1 MELLIMYKN
10 EKEKHS
16 IRKLSIGA
24 ASVIVGGL
32 MYGVLGNDEA
42 QANEDVTETTGRN
55 SVTTQASEQHLQM
68 EAVPQEGNNVNVSA
82 VKVPT
87 NTAKQ
92 AQEDVASVS
101 AVKVP
106 TNTAKQA
113 QEDVASVSDVKAHAD
128 DALQVQESSHTDG
141 VSSEFKQETAYANPQ
156 TAETV
161 KPNSEAAHQSEDEDK
176 QKTVSSSRK
185 EDETMLQQQQVEAK
199 NVVSAEGVS
208 KEENTQVMQSPQDV
222 EQHVGGKDISN
233 EVVVDRSD
241 IKGFNSET
249 TIRPHQGQGGRL
261 NYQLKFPS
269 NVKSGDQ
276 FTIKLSDNINTHGV
290 SVERTAPRIMA
301 KNTEGATDVIAEG
314 LVLEDGKTI
323 VYTFKDYVNGKQNLT
338 AELSV
343 SYFVSPEKVLTTGT
357 QTFTTMIGNHST
369 QSNIDVYYDNSH
381 YVDGRISQVNKK
393 EAKFQQIAYINPNG
407 YLNGR
412 GTIAVNGEVVSGTT
426 KDLMQPTVRVYQY
439 KGQGVPPE
447 SITIDPNMWEEISIN
462 DTMVRKYDGGYRLNL
477 DTSKNQK
484 YAIYY
489 EGAYDAQAETLLY
502 RTYIQ
507 SLNSY
512 YPFSYQKMNGVK
524 FYENSASGSGELK
537 PKPPEQPKPEP
548 EIQADVVDII
558 EDSHVI
564 DIGWNTA
571 VGEESGANQGAQE
584 EITENHDIEVIEEN
598 NLVEMTE
605 DTAVGE
611 ESGANQGAQEE
622 ITENHDIEVIEE
634 NNLVEMTEDTAVG
647 EESGANQGA
656 QEEITEN
663 HDIEVIE
670 ENNLVEMTEDTAV
683 GEESG
688 ANQGPQEEITENH
701 DIEVIEENNLVEM
714 TEDTAVGEESGANQG
729 AQEEITEN
737 HDIEVIEENN
747 LVEMTEDTAVGEE
760 SGANQGAQ
768 EEITENHDIEV
779 IEENSLVE
787 MTEDTALEEESG
799 ANQGAQEEITENHDI
814 EVIEENNLVEMTEDT
829 ALEEESGANQGPQE
843 GITENHDIE
852 VIEENNLVEMTE
864 DTALEE
870 ESGANQGPQE
880 EVTENQPQQEE
891 IMENQEVEKKGDSN
905 LVESTKTPK
914 GEESVSVQPTLEDK
928 NTKNHVNTV
937 VVNTKVSEVKEK
949 NPHHTK
955 ALPDTG
961 TTSRSHSMMI
971 PLLLVAGSVVL
982 LRRKKKHSKVN

>member
-1 MELLIMYKN
+1 MYKN

-55 SVTTQASEQHLQM
+55 SVTTQASEQHLQV

-87 NTAKQ
+87 NTA
-92 AQEDVASVS
+92 
-101 AVKVP
+101 
-106 TNTAKQA
+106 TQA

-161 KPNSEAAHQSEDEDK
+161 KPNSEAVHQSEDEDK
-176 QKTVSSSRK
+176 QKPVSSSRK

-199 NVVSAEGVS
+199 NVVSAEEVS
-208 KEENTQVMQSPQDV
+208 QEENTQVMQSPQDV

-369 QSNIDVYYDNSH
+369 QSNIYVYYDNSH

-447 SITIDPNMWEEISIN
+447 SITIDPNMWEEISI
-462 DTMVRKYDGGYRLNL
+462 TMVRKYDGGYSLNL

-605 DTAVGE
+605 DTALEE

-647 EESGANQGA
+647 EESGANQGP

-760 SGANQGAQ
+760 SGANQGPQ

-779 IEENSLVE
+779 IEENNLVE

-829 ALEEESGANQGPQE
+829 AVG
-843 GITENHDIE
+843 
-852 VIEENNLVEMTE
+852 
-864 DTALEE
+864 E

-914 GEESVSVQPTLEDK
+914 AEESVSVQPTLEDK

-949 NPHHTK
+949 DPHHTK

>member
-1 MELLIMYKN
+1 MYKN
-10 EKEKHS
+10 EEEKHS

-55 SVTTQASEQHLQM
+55 SVTTQASEQHLQV

-87 NTAKQ
+87 NTA
-92 AQEDVASVS
+92 
-101 AVKVP
+101 
-106 TNTAKQA
+106 TQA

-161 KPNSEAAHQSEDEDK
+161 KPNSEAVHQSEYEDK
-176 QKTVSSSRK
+176 QKPVSSSRK

-199 NVVSAEGVS
+199 NVVSAEEVS

-222 EQHVGGKDISN
+222 EQNVGGKDISN

-269 NVKSGDQ
+269 NVKPGDQ

-447 SITIDPNMWEEISIN
+447 SITIDPNMWEEISI
-462 DTMVRKYDGGYRLNL
+462 TMVRKYDGGYSLNL

-605 DTAVGE
+605 DTALEEESGANQGAQEEITENHDIEVIEENNLVEMTEDTAVGE
-611 ESGANQGAQEE
+611 ESGANQGPQEEITENHDIEVIEENNLVEMTEDTAVGEESGANQGPQEE

-729 AQEEITEN
+729 PQEEITEN

-747 LVEMTEDTAVGEE
+747 LVEMTEDTAVG
-760 SGANQGAQ
+760 
-768 EEITENHDIEV
+768 
-779 IEENSLVE
+779 
-787 MTEDTALEEESG
+787 
-799 ANQGAQEEITENHDI
+799 
-814 EVIEENNLVEMTEDT
+814 
-829 ALEEESGANQGPQE
+829 
-843 GITENHDIE
+843 
-852 VIEENNLVEMTE
+852 
-864 DTALEE
+864 E

-914 GEESVSVQPTLEDK
+914 AEESVSVQPTLEEK
-928 NTKNHVNTV
+928 ITKNHVNTV

>member
-1 MELLIMYKN
+1 MYKN
-10 EKEKHS
+10 EEEKHS

-55 SVTTQASEQHLQM
+55 SVTTQASEQHLQV

-87 NTAKQ
+87 NTATQ
-92 AQEDVASVS
+92 AQE
-101 AVKVP
+101 
-106 TNTAKQA
+106 
-113 QEDVASVSDVKAHAD
+113 EVASVSDVKAHAD
-128 DALQVQESSHTDG
+128 DALQVQESSHADG

-161 KPNSEAAHQSEDEDK
+161 KPNSEAVHQSEYEDK
-176 QKTVSSSRK
+176 QKPVSSSRK

-199 NVVSAEGVS
+199 NVVSAEEVS
-208 KEENTQVMQSPQDV
+208 QEENTQVMQSPQDV

-369 QSNIDVYYDNSH
+369 QSNIYVYYDNSH

-447 SITIDPNMWEEISIN
+447 SITIDPNMWEEISI
-462 DTMVRKYDGGYRLNL
+462 TMVRKYDGGYSLNL

-605 DTAVGE
+605 DTALEE
-611 ESGANQGAQEE
+611 ESG
-622 ITENHDIEVIEE
+622 T
-634 NNLVEMTEDTAVG
+634 
-647 EESGANQGA
+647 
-656 QEEITEN
+656 
-663 HDIEVIE
+663 
-670 ENNLVEMTEDTAV
+670 
-683 GEESG
+683 
-688 ANQGPQEEITENH
+688 NQGPQEEITENH

-714 TEDTAVGEESGANQG
+714 TEDTAVG
-729 AQEEITEN
+729 
-737 HDIEVIEENN
+737 
-747 LVEMTEDTAVGEE
+747 
-760 SGANQGAQ
+760 
-768 EEITENHDIEV
+768 
-779 IEENSLVE
+779 
-787 MTEDTALEEESG
+787 
-799 ANQGAQEEITENHDI
+799 
-814 EVIEENNLVEMTEDT
+814 
-829 ALEEESGANQGPQE
+829 
-843 GITENHDIE
+843 
-852 VIEENNLVEMTE
+852 
-864 DTALEE
+864 E

-914 GEESVSVQPTLEDK
+914 AEESVSVQPTLEDK

-949 NPHHTK
+949 DPHHTK

>member
-1 MELLIMYKN
+1 MYKN

-55 SVTTQASEQHLQM
+55 SVTTQASEQHLQV

-87 NTAKQ
+87 NTA
-92 AQEDVASVS
+92 
-101 AVKVP
+101 
-106 TNTAKQA
+106 TQA

-128 DALQVQESSHTDG
+128 DALQAQESSHTDG

-176 QKTVSSSRK
+176 QKPVSFSRK

-199 NVVSAEGVS
+199 NVVSAEEVS
-208 KEENTQVMQSPQDV
+208 QEENTQVMQSPQDV

-369 QSNIDVYYDNSH
+369 QSNIYVYYDNSH

-447 SITIDPNMWEEISIN
+447 SITIDPNMWEEISI
-462 DTMVRKYDGGYRLNL
+462 TMVRKYDGGYSLNL

-564 DIGWNTA
+564 DIGWNSA
-571 VGEESGANQGAQE
+571 VGEENGANQGPQEEITENHDIEVIEENNLVEMTEDTALEEESGANQGAQE

-634 NNLVEMTEDTAVG
+634 NNLVEMTEDTAL
-647 EESGANQGA
+647 E
-656 QEEITEN
+656 
-663 HDIEVIE
+663 
-670 ENNLVEMTEDTAV
+670 
-683 GEESG
+683 EESG

-768 EEITENHDIEV
+768 EE
-779 IEENSLVE
+779 
-787 MTEDTALEEESG
+787 
-799 ANQGAQEEITENHDI
+799 
-814 EVIEENNLVEMTEDT
+814 
-829 ALEEESGANQGPQE
+829 
-843 GITENHDIE
+843 
-852 VIEENNLVEMTE
+852 
-864 DTALEE
+864 
-870 ESGANQGPQE
+870 
-880 EVTENQPQQEE
+880 VTENQPQQEE

-937 VVNTKVSEVKEK
+937 IVNTKVSEVKEK
-949 NPHHTK
+949 DPHHTK

>member
-1 MELLIMYKN
+1 MYKN

-55 SVTTQASEQHLQM
+55 SVTTQASEQHLQV
-68 EAVPQEGNNVNVSA
+68 EAVPQEGNNVNVSS

-87 NTAKQ
+87 NTA
-92 AQEDVASVS
+92 
-101 AVKVP
+101 
-106 TNTAKQA
+106 TQA

-161 KPNSEAAHQSEDEDK
+161 KPNSEAVHQSEYEDK
-176 QKTVSSSRK
+176 QKPVSSSRK

-199 NVVSAEGVS
+199 NVVSAEEVS

-269 NVKSGDQ
+269 NVKPGDQ

-447 SITIDPNMWEEISIN
+447 SITIDPNMWEEISI
-462 DTMVRKYDGGYRLNL
+462 TMVRKYDGGYSLNL

-605 DTAVGE
+605 DTALEE

-647 EESGANQGA
+647 EESGANQGP

-747 LVEMTEDTAVGEE
+747 LVEMTEDTA
-760 SGANQGAQ
+760 
-768 EEITENHDIEV
+768 
-779 IEENSLVE
+779 
-787 MTEDTALEEESG
+787 LEEESG

-829 ALEEESGANQGPQE
+829 ALEEESGANQGAQE
-843 GITENHDIE
+843 EITENHDIE

-864 DTALEE
+864 DTAVGE
-870 ESGANQGPQE
+870 ESGANPGPQE

-914 GEESVSVQPTLEDK
+914 AEESVSVQPTLEDK

-949 NPHHTK
+949 DPHHTK

>member
-1 MELLIMYKN
+1 MYKN
-10 EKEKHS
+10 EEEKHS

-55 SVTTQASEQHLQM
+55 SVTTQASEQHLQV

-87 NTAKQ
+87 NTATQ
-92 AQEDVASVS
+92 AQE
-101 AVKVP
+101 
-106 TNTAKQA
+106 
-113 QEDVASVSDVKAHAD
+113 EVASVSDVKAHAD
-128 DALQVQESSHTDG
+128 DALQVQESSHADG

-161 KPNSEAAHQSEDEDK
+161 KPNSEAVHQSEYEDK
-176 QKTVSSSRK
+176 QKPVSSSRK

-199 NVVSAEGVS
+199 NVVSAEEVS
-208 KEENTQVMQSPQDV
+208 QEENTQVMQSPQDV

-369 QSNIDVYYDNSH
+369 QSNIYVYYDNSH

-447 SITIDPNMWEEISIN
+447 SITIDPNMWEEISI
-462 DTMVRKYDGGYRLNL
+462 TMVRKYDGGYSLNL

-605 DTAVGE
+605 DTALEEESGANQGAQEEITENHDIEVIEENNLVEMTEDTALEE

-634 NNLVEMTEDTAVG
+634 NNLVEMTEDTAVV
-647 EESGANQGA
+647 EESGANQGP

-729 AQEEITEN
+729 PQEEITEN

-760 SGANQGAQ
+760 SGANQGP
-768 EEITENHDIEV
+768 
-779 IEENSLVE
+779 
-787 MTEDTALEEESG
+787 
-799 ANQGAQEEITENHDI
+799 QEEITENHDI

-829 ALEEESGANQGPQE
+829 AVGEESGANP
-843 GITENHDIE
+843 
-852 VIEENNLVEMTE
+852 
-864 DTALEE
+864 
-870 ESGANQGPQE
+870 GPQE

-914 GEESVSVQPTLEDK
+914 AEESVSVQPTLEEK
-928 NTKNHVNTV
+928 ITKNHVNTV

-949 NPHHTK
+949 DPHHTK

>member
-1 MELLIMYKN
+1 MYKN

-55 SVTTQASEQHLQM
+55 SVTTQASEQHLQV

-87 NTAKQ
+87 NTA
-92 AQEDVASVS
+92 
-101 AVKVP
+101 
-106 TNTAKQA
+106 TQA

-176 QKTVSSSRK
+176 QKPVSFSRK

-199 NVVSAEGVS
+199 NVVSAEEVS

-301 KNTEGATDVIAEG
+301 KNTEGTTDVIAEG

-369 QSNIDVYYDNSH
+369 QSNIYVYYDNSH

-412 GTIAVNGEVVSGTT
+412 GTIAVNGEVVSGMT

-462 DTMVRKYDGGYRLNL
+462 DTMVRKYDGGYSLNL

-571 VGEESGANQGAQE
+571 VGEESGANQGPQE

-611 ESGANQGAQEE
+611 ESGAN
-622 ITENHDIEVIEE
+622 HFFF
-634 NNLVEMTEDTAVG
+634 
-647 EESGANQGA
+647 
-656 QEEITEN
+656 
-663 HDIEVIE
+663 IEVIE

-714 TEDTAVGEESGANQG
+714 TEDTAVGEESGANQDP
-729 AQEEITEN
+729 QEEITEN

-747 LVEMTEDTAVGEE
+747 LVEMTEDT
-760 SGANQGAQ
+760 S
-768 EEITENHDIEV
+768 
-779 IEENSLVE
+779 
-787 MTEDTALEEESG
+787 
-799 ANQGAQEEITENHDI
+799 
-814 EVIEENNLVEMTEDT
+814 
-829 ALEEESGANQGPQE
+829 
-843 GITENHDIE
+843 
-852 VIEENNLVEMTE
+852 
-864 DTALEE
+864 LEE

-914 GEESVSVQPTLEDK
+914 AEESVSVQPTLEDK

-949 NPHHTK
+949 DPHHTK

>member
-1 MELLIMYKN
+1 MYKN

-55 SVTTQASEQHLQM
+55 SVTTQASEQHLQV

-87 NTAKQ
+87 NTA
-92 AQEDVASVS
+92 
-101 AVKVP
+101 
-106 TNTAKQA
+106 TQA

-128 DALQVQESSHTDG
+128 DALQAQESSHTDG

-176 QKTVSSSRK
+176 QKPVSFSRK

-199 NVVSAEGVS
+199 NVVSAEEVS
-208 KEENTQVMQSPQDV
+208 QEENTQVMQSPQDV

-369 QSNIDVYYDNSH
+369 QSNIYVYYDNSH

-447 SITIDPNMWEEISIN
+447 SITIDPNMWEEISI
-462 DTMVRKYDGGYRLNL
+462 TMVRKYDGGYSLNL

-605 DTAVGE
+605 DTALE
-611 ESGANQGAQEE
+611 
-622 ITENHDIEVIEE
+622 
-634 NNLVEMTEDTAVG
+634 

-760 SGANQGAQ
+760 SGANQGP
-768 EEITENHDIEV
+768 
-779 IEENSLVE
+779 
-787 MTEDTALEEESG
+787 
-799 ANQGAQEEITENHDI
+799 QEEITENHDI

-829 ALEEESGANQGPQE
+829 AVGEESGANQGPQE
-843 GITENHDIE
+843 EITENHDIE

-864 DTALEE
+864 DTAVGE

-914 GEESVSVQPTLEDK
+914 AEESVSVQPTLEDK

-937 VVNTKVSEVKEK
+937 IVNTKVSEVKEK

-961 TTSRSHSMMI
+961 TTSRSLSMMI

>member
-1 MELLIMYKN
+1 MYKN

-55 SVTTQASEQHLQM
+55 SVTTQASEQHLQV

-87 NTAKQ
+87 NTA
-92 AQEDVASVS
+92 
-101 AVKVP
+101 
-106 TNTAKQA
+106 TQA

-128 DALQVQESSHTDG
+128 DALQAQESSHTDG

-176 QKTVSSSRK
+176 QKPVSFSRK

-199 NVVSAEGVS
+199 NVVSAEEVS
-208 KEENTQVMQSPQDV
+208 QEENTQVMQSPQDV

-369 QSNIDVYYDNSH
+369 QSNIYVYYDNSH

-447 SITIDPNMWEEISIN
+447 SITIDPNMWEEISI
-462 DTMVRKYDGGYRLNL
+462 TMVRKYDGGYSLNL

-605 DTAVGE
+605 DTALEE

-647 EESGANQGA
+647 EESGANQGP

-747 LVEMTEDTAVGEE
+747 LVEMTEDTA
-760 SGANQGAQ
+760 
-768 EEITENHDIEV
+768 
-779 IEENSLVE
+779 
-787 MTEDTALEEESG
+787 LEEESG

-829 ALEEESGANQGPQE
+829 ALEEESGTNQGPQE
-843 GITENHDIE
+843 EITENHDIE

-864 DTALEE
+864 DTAVGE

-937 VVNTKVSEVKEK
+937 IVNTKVSEVKEK
-949 NPHHTK
+949 DPHHTK

>member
-1 MELLIMYKN
+1 MYKN

-24 ASVIVGGL
+24 ASIIVGGL

-55 SVTTQASEQHLQM
+55 SVTTQASEQHLQV

-87 NTAKQ
+87 NTATQ
-92 AQEDVASVS
+92 AQEEVG
-101 AVKVP
+101 
-106 TNTAKQA
+106 
-113 QEDVASVSDVKAHAD
+113 SVSDVKAHAD
-128 DALQVQESSHTDG
+128 DALQAQESSHADG

-161 KPNSEAAHQSEDEDK
+161 KPNSEAVHQSEYEDK
-176 QKTVSSSRK
+176 QKPVSSSRK

-199 NVVSAEGVS
+199 NVVSAEEVS
-208 KEENTQVMQSPQDV
+208 QEENTQVMQSPQDV

-412 GTIAVNGEVVSGTT
+412 GTTAVNGEVVSGTT

-447 SITIDPNMWEEISIN
+447 SITIDPNMWEEISI
-462 DTMVRKYDGGYRLNL
+462 TMVRKYDGGYSLNL

-571 VGEESGANQGAQE
+571 VGEESGANQGPLE

-611 ESGANQGAQEE
+611 ESGANQGA
-622 ITENHDIEVIEE
+622 
-634 NNLVEMTEDTAVG
+634 
-647 EESGANQGA
+647 
-656 QEEITEN
+656 
-663 HDIEVIE
+663 
-670 ENNLVEMTEDTAV
+670 
-683 GEESG
+683 
-688 ANQGPQEEITENH
+688 
-701 DIEVIEENNLVEM
+701 
-714 TEDTAVGEESGANQG
+714 
-729 AQEEITEN
+729 
-737 HDIEVIEENN
+737 
-747 LVEMTEDTAVGEE
+747 
-760 SGANQGAQ
+760 
-768 EEITENHDIEV
+768 
-779 IEENSLVE
+779 
-787 MTEDTALEEESG
+787 
-799 ANQGAQEEITENHDI
+799 
-814 EVIEENNLVEMTEDT
+814 
-829 ALEEESGANQGPQE
+829 
-843 GITENHDIE
+843 
-852 VIEENNLVEMTE
+852 
-864 DTALEE
+864 
-870 ESGANQGPQE
+870 QE

>member
-1 MELLIMYKN
+1 MYKN

-55 SVTTQASEQHLQM
+55 SVTTQASEQHLQV

-87 NTAKQ
+87 NTATQ
-92 AQEDVASVS
+92 AQE
-101 AVKVP
+101 
-106 TNTAKQA
+106 
-113 QEDVASVSDVKAHAD
+113 EVASVSDVKAHAD
-128 DALQVQESSHTDG
+128 DALQVQESSHADG

-161 KPNSEAAHQSEDEDK
+161 KPNSEAVHQSEYEDK
-176 QKTVSSSRK
+176 QKPVSSSRK

-199 NVVSAEGVS
+199 NVVSAEEVS
-208 KEENTQVMQSPQDV
+208 QEENTQVMQSPQDV

-369 QSNIDVYYDNSH
+369 QSNIYVYYDNSH

-447 SITIDPNMWEEISIN
+447 SITIDPNMWEEISI
-462 DTMVRKYDGGYRLNL
+462 TMVRKYDGGYSLNL

-605 DTAVGE
+605 DTALEE

-647 EESGANQGA
+647 EESGANQGP

-747 LVEMTEDTAVGEE
+747 LVEMTEDTA
-760 SGANQGAQ
+760 
-768 EEITENHDIEV
+768 
-779 IEENSLVE
+779 
-787 MTEDTALEEESG
+787 LEEESG

-829 ALEEESGANQGPQE
+829 ALEEESGTNQGPQE
-843 GITENHDIE
+843 EITENHDIE

-864 DTALEE
+864 DTAVGE

-914 GEESVSVQPTLEDK
+914 AEESVSVQPTLEDK

-949 NPHHTK
+949 DPHHTK

>member
-1 MELLIMYKN
+1 MYKN
-10 EKEKHS
+10 EEEKHS

-55 SVTTQASEQHLQM
+55 SVTTQASEQHLQV

-87 NTAKQ
+87 NTA
-92 AQEDVASVS
+92 
-101 AVKVP
+101 
-106 TNTAKQA
+106 TQA

-128 DALQVQESSHTDG
+128 DALQVQESSHADG

-161 KPNSEAAHQSEDEDK
+161 KPNSEAVHQSEYEDK
-176 QKTVSSSRK
+176 QKPVSSSRK

-199 NVVSAEGVS
+199 NVVSAEEVS
-208 KEENTQVMQSPQDV
+208 QEENTQVMQSPQDV

-369 QSNIDVYYDNSH
+369 QSNIYVYYDNSH

-447 SITIDPNMWEEISIN
+447 SITIDPNMWEEISI
-462 DTMVRKYDGGYRLNL
+462 TMVRKYDGGYSLNL

-571 VGEESGANQGAQE
+571 VGEESGANQGPQEEITENHDIEVIEENNLVEMTEDTALEEESGANQGPQE

-605 DTAVGE
+605 DTAVVE

-634 NNLVEMTEDTAVG
+634 NNLVEMTEDTALE

-729 AQEEITEN
+729 PQEEITEN

-747 LVEMTEDTAVGEE
+747 LVEMTEDTAVG
-760 SGANQGAQ
+760 
-768 EEITENHDIEV
+768 
-779 IEENSLVE
+779 
-787 MTEDTALEEESG
+787 
-799 ANQGAQEEITENHDI
+799 
-814 EVIEENNLVEMTEDT
+814 
-829 ALEEESGANQGPQE
+829 
-843 GITENHDIE
+843 
-852 VIEENNLVEMTE
+852 
-864 DTALEE
+864 E

-914 GEESVSVQPTLEDK
+914 AEESVSVQPTLEEK
-928 NTKNHVNTV
+928 ITKNHVNTV

-949 NPHHTK
+949 DPHHTK

>member
-1 MELLIMYKN
+1 MYKN

-55 SVTTQASEQHLQM
+55 SVTTQASEQHLQV

-87 NTAKQ
+87 NTATQ
-92 AQEDVASVS
+92 AQEEVG
-101 AVKVP
+101 
-106 TNTAKQA
+106 
-113 QEDVASVSDVKAHAD
+113 SVSDVKAHAD
-128 DALQVQESSHTDG
+128 DALQAQESSHADG

-161 KPNSEAAHQSEDEDK
+161 KPNSEAVHQSEYEDK
-176 QKTVSSSRK
+176 QKPVSSSRK

-199 NVVSAEGVS
+199 NVVSAEEVS
-208 KEENTQVMQSPQDV
+208 QEENTQVMQSPQDV

-412 GTIAVNGEVVSGTT
+412 GTTAVNGEVVSGTT

-447 SITIDPNMWEEISIN
+447 SITIDPNMWEEISI
-462 DTMVRKYDGGYRLNL
+462 TMVRKYDGGYSLNL

-571 VGEESGANQGAQE
+571 VGEESGANQGPLE

-605 DTAVGE
+605 DTALEE

-634 NNLVEMTEDTAVG
+634 NNLVEMTEDTVVG
-647 EESGANQGA
+647 EESGANQGPLEEITENHDIEVIEENNLVEMTEDTALEEESGANQGAQEEITENHDIEVIEENNLVEMTEDTVVGEESGANQGPQEEITENHDIEVIEENNLVEMTEDTALEEESGANQGA

-688 ANQGPQEEITENH
+688 ANQGPQEE
-701 DIEVIEENNLVEM
+701 
-714 TEDTAVGEESGANQG
+714 
-729 AQEEITEN
+729 
-737 HDIEVIEENN
+737 
-747 LVEMTEDTAVGEE
+747 
-760 SGANQGAQ
+760 
-768 EEITENHDIEV
+768 
-779 IEENSLVE
+779 
-787 MTEDTALEEESG
+787 
-799 ANQGAQEEITENHDI
+799 
-814 EVIEENNLVEMTEDT
+814 
-829 ALEEESGANQGPQE
+829 
-843 GITENHDIE
+843 
-852 VIEENNLVEMTE
+852 
-864 DTALEE
+864 
-870 ESGANQGPQE
+870 
-880 EVTENQPQQEE
+880 VTENQPQQEE

-914 GEESVSVQPTLEDK
+914 AEESVSVQPTLEDK

-949 NPHHTK
+949 DPHHTK

>member
-1 MELLIMYKN
+1 MYKN

-55 SVTTQASEQHLQM
+55 SVTTQASEQHLQV

-87 NTAKQ
+87 NT
-92 AQEDVASVS
+92 
-101 AVKVP
+101 
-106 TNTAKQA
+106 TTQA

-128 DALQVQESSHTDG
+128 DALQAQESSHTDG
-141 VSSEFKQETAYANPQ
+141 VSSEFKQEKAYANPQ

-176 QKTVSSSRK
+176 QKPVSFSRK

-199 NVVSAEGVS
+199 NVVSAEEVS
-208 KEENTQVMQSPQDV
+208 QEENTQVMQSPQDV

-301 KNTEGATDVIAEG
+301 KNTEGATDIIAEG

-369 QSNIDVYYDNSH
+369 QSNIYVYYDNSH

-447 SITIDPNMWEEISIN
+447 SITIDPNMWEEISI
-462 DTMVRKYDGGYRLNL
+462 TMVRKYDGGYSLNL

-564 DIGWNTA
+564 DIGWNSA

-605 DTAVGE
+605 DTAVGEESGANQGPQEEITENHDIEVIEENNLVEMTEDTAVGEESGANQGPQEEITENHDIEVIEENNLVEMTEDTALEE

-729 AQEEITEN
+729 
-737 HDIEVIEENN
+737 
-747 LVEMTEDTAVGEE
+747 
-760 SGANQGAQ
+760 
-768 EEITENHDIEV
+768 
-779 IEENSLVE
+779 
-787 MTEDTALEEESG
+787 
-799 ANQGAQEEITENHDI
+799 
-814 EVIEENNLVEMTEDT
+814 
-829 ALEEESGANQGPQE
+829 
-843 GITENHDIE
+843 
-852 VIEENNLVEMTE
+852 
-864 DTALEE
+864 
-870 ESGANQGPQE
+870 PQE

-914 GEESVSVQPTLEDK
+914 AEESVSVQPTLEDK

-949 NPHHTK
+949 DPHHTK

>member
-1 MELLIMYKN
+1 MYKN

-55 SVTTQASEQHLQM
+55 SVTTQASEQHLQV

-87 NTAKQ
+87 NTA
-92 AQEDVASVS
+92 
-101 AVKVP
+101 
-106 TNTAKQA
+106 TQA

-128 DALQVQESSHTDG
+128 DALQAQESSHTDG

-176 QKTVSSSRK
+176 QKPVSFSRK

-199 NVVSAEGVS
+199 NVVSAEEVS
-208 KEENTQVMQSPQDV
+208 QEENTQVMQSPQDV

-369 QSNIDVYYDNSH
+369 QSNIYVYYDNSH

-447 SITIDPNMWEEISIN
+447 SITIDPNMWEEISI
-462 DTMVRKYDGGYRLNL
+462 TMVRKYDGGYSLNL

-564 DIGWNTA
+564 DIGWNSA
-571 VGEESGANQGAQE
+571 VGEENGANQGPQEEITENHDIEVIEENNLVEMTEDTALEEESGANQGAQE

-611 ESGANQGAQEE
+611 ESGANQGA
-622 ITENHDIEVIEE
+622 
-634 NNLVEMTEDTAVG
+634 
-647 EESGANQGA
+647 
-656 QEEITEN
+656 
-663 HDIEVIE
+663 
-670 ENNLVEMTEDTAV
+670 
-683 GEESG
+683 
-688 ANQGPQEEITENH
+688 
-701 DIEVIEENNLVEM
+701 
-714 TEDTAVGEESGANQG
+714 
-729 AQEEITEN
+729 
-737 HDIEVIEENN
+737 
-747 LVEMTEDTAVGEE
+747 
-760 SGANQGAQ
+760 
-768 EEITENHDIEV
+768 
-779 IEENSLVE
+779 
-787 MTEDTALEEESG
+787 
-799 ANQGAQEEITENHDI
+799 
-814 EVIEENNLVEMTEDT
+814 
-829 ALEEESGANQGPQE
+829 
-843 GITENHDIE
+843 
-852 VIEENNLVEMTE
+852 
-864 DTALEE
+864 
-870 ESGANQGPQE
+870 QE

-937 VVNTKVSEVKEK
+937 IVNTKVSEVKEK
-949 NPHHTK
+949 DPHHTK

>member
-1 MELLIMYKN
+1 MYKN

-55 SVTTQASEQHLQM
+55 SVTTQASEQHLQV

-87 NTAKQ
+87 NTA
-92 AQEDVASVS
+92 
-101 AVKVP
+101 
-106 TNTAKQA
+106 TQA

-161 KPNSEAAHQSEDEDK
+161 KPNSEAVHQSEYEDK
-176 QKTVSSSRK
+176 QKPVSSSRK

-199 NVVSAEGVS
+199 NVVSAEEVS
-208 KEENTQVMQSPQDV
+208 QEENTQVMQSPQDV

-369 QSNIDVYYDNSH
+369 QSNIYVYYDNSH

-462 DTMVRKYDGGYRLNL
+462 DTMVRKYDGGYSLNL

-537 PKPPEQPKPEP
+537 PKPPEQPKPE
-548 EIQADVVDII
+548 IQADVVDII

-571 VGEESGANQGAQE
+571 VGEESGANQGPQE

-605 DTAVGE
+605 DTALEE
-611 ESGANQGAQEE
+611 ESGANQGPQEE

-634 NNLVEMTEDTAVG
+634 NNLVEMTEDTALE

-714 TEDTAVGEESGANQG
+714 TEDTALEEESGANQG

-760 SGANQGAQ
+760 SGANQGP
-768 EEITENHDIEV
+768 
-779 IEENSLVE
+779 
-787 MTEDTALEEESG
+787 
-799 ANQGAQEEITENHDI
+799 QEEITENHDI

-843 GITENHDIE
+843 EITENHDIE

-864 DTALEE
+864 DTAVGE

-937 VVNTKVSEVKEK
+937 IVNTKVSEVKEK

>member
-1 MELLIMYKN
+1 MYKN
-10 EKEKHS
+10 EEEKHS

-55 SVTTQASEQHLQM
+55 SVTTQASEQHLQV

-87 NTAKQ
+87 NTATQ
-92 AQEDVASVS
+92 AQE
-101 AVKVP
+101 
-106 TNTAKQA
+106 
-113 QEDVASVSDVKAHAD
+113 EVASVSDVKAHAD
-128 DALQVQESSHTDG
+128 DALQVQESSHADG

-161 KPNSEAAHQSEDEDK
+161 KPNSEAVHQSEYEDK
-176 QKTVSSSRK
+176 QKPVSSSRK

-199 NVVSAEGVS
+199 NVVSAEEVS
-208 KEENTQVMQSPQDV
+208 QEENTQVMQSPQDV

-369 QSNIDVYYDNSH
+369 QSNIYVYYDNSH

-447 SITIDPNMWEEISIN
+447 SITIDPNMWEEISI
-462 DTMVRKYDGGYRLNL
+462 TMVRKYDGGYSLNL

-571 VGEESGANQGAQE
+571 VGEESGANQGP
-584 EITENHDIEVIEEN
+584 
-598 NLVEMTE
+598 
-605 DTAVGE
+605 
-611 ESGANQGAQEE
+611 QEE

-747 LVEMTEDTAVGEE
+747 LVEMTEDTA
-760 SGANQGAQ
+760 
-768 EEITENHDIEV
+768 
-779 IEENSLVE
+779 
-787 MTEDTALEEESG
+787 LEEESG

-829 ALEEESGANQGPQE
+829 AVG
-843 GITENHDIE
+843 
-852 VIEENNLVEMTE
+852 
-864 DTALEE
+864 E

-914 GEESVSVQPTLEDK
+914 AEESVSVQPTLEDK

-937 VVNTKVSEVKEK
+937 IVNTKVSEVKEK
-949 NPHHTK
+949 DPHHTK

>member
-1 MELLIMYKN
+1 MYKN

-55 SVTTQASEQHLQM
+55 SVTTQASEQHLQV

-87 NTAKQ
+87 NTA
-92 AQEDVASVS
+92 
-101 AVKVP
+101 
-106 TNTAKQA
+106 TQA

-128 DALQVQESSHTDG
+128 DALQAQESSHTDG

-176 QKTVSSSRK
+176 QKPVSFSRK

-199 NVVSAEGVS
+199 NVVSAEEVS
-208 KEENTQVMQSPQDV
+208 QEENTQVMQSPQDV

-369 QSNIDVYYDNSH
+369 QSNIYVYYDNSH

-447 SITIDPNMWEEISIN
+447 SITIDPNMWEEISI
-462 DTMVRKYDGGYRLNL
+462 TMVRKYDGGYSLNL

-605 DTAVGE
+605 DTALEE

-647 EESGANQGA
+647 EESGANQGP

-747 LVEMTEDTAVGEE
+747 LVEMTEDTA
-760 SGANQGAQ
+760 
-768 EEITENHDIEV
+768 
-779 IEENSLVE
+779 
-787 MTEDTALEEESG
+787 LEEESG

-829 ALEEESGANQGPQE
+829 AVGEESGANP
-843 GITENHDIE
+843 
-852 VIEENNLVEMTE
+852 
-864 DTALEE
+864 
-870 ESGANQGPQE
+870 GPQE

-914 GEESVSVQPTLEDK
+914 AEESVSVQPTLEDK

-949 NPHHTK
+949 DPHHTK

>member
-1 MELLIMYKN
+1 MYKN

-55 SVTTQASEQHLQM
+55 SVTTQASEQHLQV

-87 NTAKQ
+87 NTA
-92 AQEDVASVS
+92 
-101 AVKVP
+101 
-106 TNTAKQA
+106 TQA

-128 DALQVQESSHTDG
+128 DALQAQESSHTDG

-176 QKTVSSSRK
+176 QKPVSFSRK

-199 NVVSAEGVS
+199 NVVSAEEVS
-208 KEENTQVMQSPQDV
+208 QEENTQVMQSPQDV

-369 QSNIDVYYDNSH
+369 QSNIYVYYDNSH

-447 SITIDPNMWEEISIN
+447 SITIDPNMWEEISI
-462 DTMVRKYDGGYRLNL
+462 TMVRKYDGGYSLNL

-571 VGEESGANQGAQE
+571 VGEESGANQGPQE

-611 ESGANQGAQEE
+611 ESGANP
-622 ITENHDIEVIEE
+622 
-634 NNLVEMTEDTAVG
+634 
-647 EESGANQGA
+647 
-656 QEEITEN
+656 
-663 HDIEVIE
+663 
-670 ENNLVEMTEDTAV
+670 
-683 GEESG
+683 
-688 ANQGPQEEITENH
+688 GPQEEITENH

-714 TEDTAVGEESGANQG
+714 TEDTAVGEESGANPGPQEEITENHDIEVIEENNLVEMTEDTVVGEEGGANQG
-729 AQEEITEN
+729 PQEEITEN

-747 LVEMTEDTAVGEE
+747 LVEMTEDTAVG
-760 SGANQGAQ
+760 
-768 EEITENHDIEV
+768 
-779 IEENSLVE
+779 
-787 MTEDTALEEESG
+787 
-799 ANQGAQEEITENHDI
+799 
-814 EVIEENNLVEMTEDT
+814 
-829 ALEEESGANQGPQE
+829 
-843 GITENHDIE
+843 
-852 VIEENNLVEMTE
+852 
-864 DTALEE
+864 E

-949 NPHHTK
+949 NLHHTK

>member
-1 MELLIMYKN
+1 MYKN
-10 EKEKHS
+10 EEEKHS

-55 SVTTQASEQHLQM
+55 SVTTQASEQHLQV

-87 NTAKQ
+87 NTATQ
-92 AQEDVASVS
+92 AQE
-101 AVKVP
+101 
-106 TNTAKQA
+106 
-113 QEDVASVSDVKAHAD
+113 EVASVSDVKAHAD
-128 DALQVQESSHTDG
+128 DALQAQESSHTDG

-161 KPNSEAAHQSEDEDK
+161 KPNSEAVHQSEYEDK
-176 QKTVSSSRK
+176 QKPVSSSRK
-185 EDETMLQQQQVEAK
+185 EDETMLQQQQVEVK
-199 NVVSAEGVS
+199 NVVSAEEVS
-208 KEENTQVMQSPQDV
+208 QEENTQVMQSPQDV

-369 QSNIDVYYDNSH
+369 QSNIYVYYDNSH

-447 SITIDPNMWEEISIN
+447 SITIDPNMWEEISI
-462 DTMVRKYDGGYRLNL
+462 TMVRKYDGGYSLNL

-605 DTAVGE
+605 DTALEE

-647 EESGANQGA
+647 EESGANQGP

-747 LVEMTEDTAVGEE
+747 LVEMTEDTA
-760 SGANQGAQ
+760 
-768 EEITENHDIEV
+768 
-779 IEENSLVE
+779 
-787 MTEDTALEEESG
+787 LEEESG

-829 ALEEESGANQGPQE
+829 ALEEESGTNQGPQE
-843 GITENHDIE
+843 EITENHDIE

-864 DTALEE
+864 DTAVGE

-937 VVNTKVSEVKEK
+937 IVNTKVSEVKEK
-949 NPHHTK
+949 DPHHTK

>member
-1 MELLIMYKN
+1 MYKN

-55 SVTTQASEQHLQM
+55 SVTTQASEQHLQV

-87 NTAKQ
+87 NTA
-92 AQEDVASVS
+92 
-101 AVKVP
+101 
-106 TNTAKQA
+106 TQA

-128 DALQVQESSHTDG
+128 DALQAQESSHTDG

-176 QKTVSSSRK
+176 QKPVSFSRK

-199 NVVSAEGVS
+199 NVVSAEEVS
-208 KEENTQVMQSPQDV
+208 QEENTQVMQSPQDV

-369 QSNIDVYYDNSH
+369 QSNIYVYYDNSH

-447 SITIDPNMWEEISIN
+447 SITIDPNMWEEISI
-462 DTMVRKYDGGYRLNL
+462 TMVRKYDGGYSLNL

-564 DIGWNTA
+564 DIGWNSA
-571 VGEESGANQGAQE
+571 VGEEN
-584 EITENHDIEVIEEN
+584 
-598 NLVEMTE
+598 
-605 DTAVGE
+605 
-611 ESGANQGAQEE
+611 
-622 ITENHDIEVIEE
+622 
-634 NNLVEMTEDTAVG
+634 
-647 EESGANQGA
+647 
-656 QEEITEN
+656 
-663 HDIEVIE
+663 
-670 ENNLVEMTEDTAV
+670 
-683 GEESG
+683 G

-714 TEDTAVGEESGANQG
+714 TEDTAVG
-729 AQEEITEN
+729 
-737 HDIEVIEENN
+737 
-747 LVEMTEDTAVGEE
+747 
-760 SGANQGAQ
+760 
-768 EEITENHDIEV
+768 
-779 IEENSLVE
+779 
-787 MTEDTALEEESG
+787 
-799 ANQGAQEEITENHDI
+799 
-814 EVIEENNLVEMTEDT
+814 
-829 ALEEESGANQGPQE
+829 
-843 GITENHDIE
+843 
-852 VIEENNLVEMTE
+852 
-864 DTALEE
+864 E

-937 VVNTKVSEVKEK
+937 IVNTKVSEVKEK
-949 NPHHTK
+949 DPHHTK

>member
-1 MELLIMYKN
+1 MYKN

-55 SVTTQASEQHLQM
+55 SVTTQASEQHLQV
-68 EAVPQEGNNVNVSA
+68 EAVPQEGNNVNVS
-82 VKVPT
+82 V
-87 NTAKQ
+87 
-92 AQEDVASVS
+92 
-101 AVKVP
+101 VKVP

-176 QKTVSSSRK
+176 QKPVSFSRK

-199 NVVSAEGVS
+199 NVVSAEEVS
-208 KEENTQVMQSPQDV
+208 KEENTQVIQSPQDV

-369 QSNIDVYYDNSH
+369 QSNIYVYYDNSH

-447 SITIDPNMWEEISIN
+447 SITIDPNMWEEISI
-462 DTMVRKYDGGYRLNL
+462 TMVRKYDGGYSLNL

-571 VGEESGANQGAQE
+571 VGEESGANQG
-584 EITENHDIEVIEEN
+584 
-598 NLVEMTE
+598 
-605 DTAVGE
+605 
-611 ESGANQGAQEE
+611 
-622 ITENHDIEVIEE
+622 
-634 NNLVEMTEDTAVG
+634 
-647 EESGANQGA
+647 
-656 QEEITEN
+656 
-663 HDIEVIE
+663 
-670 ENNLVEMTEDTAV
+670 
-683 GEESG
+683 
-688 ANQGPQEEITENH
+688 PQEEITENH
-701 DIEVIEENNLVEM
+701 DIEVIEENN
-714 TEDTAVGEESGANQG
+714 
-729 AQEEITEN
+729 
-737 HDIEVIEENN
+737 
-747 LVEMTEDTAVGEE
+747 
-760 SGANQGAQ
+760 
-768 EEITENHDIEV
+768 
-779 IEENSLVE
+779 LVE

-843 GITENHDIE
+843 EITENHDIE

-864 DTALEE
+864 DTAVGE

-914 GEESVSVQPTLEDK
+914 AEESVSVQPTLEDK

-949 NPHHTK
+949 DPHHTK

>member
-1 MELLIMYKN
+1 MYKN
-10 EKEKHS
+10 EEEKHS

-55 SVTTQASEQHLQM
+55 SVTTQASEQHLQV

-87 NTAKQ
+87 NTATQ
-92 AQEDVASVS
+92 AQE
-101 AVKVP
+101 
-106 TNTAKQA
+106 
-113 QEDVASVSDVKAHAD
+113 EVASVSDVKAHAD
-128 DALQVQESSHTDG
+128 DALQVQESSHADG

-161 KPNSEAAHQSEDEDK
+161 KPNSEAVHQSEYEDK
-176 QKTVSSSRK
+176 QKPVSSSRK

-199 NVVSAEGVS
+199 NVVSAEEVS
-208 KEENTQVMQSPQDV
+208 QEENTQVMQSPQDV

-369 QSNIDVYYDNSH
+369 QSNIYVYYDNSH

-447 SITIDPNMWEEISIN
+447 SITIDPNMWEEISI
-462 DTMVRKYDGGYRLNL
+462 TMVRKYDGGYSLNL

-571 VGEESGANQGAQE
+571 VGEESGANQGP
-584 EITENHDIEVIEEN
+584 
-598 NLVEMTE
+598 
-605 DTAVGE
+605 
-611 ESGANQGAQEE
+611 QEE

-747 LVEMTEDTAVGEE
+747 LVEMTEDTA
-760 SGANQGAQ
+760 
-768 EEITENHDIEV
+768 
-779 IEENSLVE
+779 
-787 MTEDTALEEESG
+787 LEEESG
-799 ANQGAQEEITENHDI
+799 ANQGPQEEITENHDI

-829 ALEEESGANQGPQE
+829 AVG
-843 GITENHDIE
+843 
-852 VIEENNLVEMTE
+852 
-864 DTALEE
+864 E

-914 GEESVSVQPTLEDK
+914 AEESVSVQPTLEDK

-937 VVNTKVSEVKEK
+937 IVNTKVSEVKEK
-949 NPHHTK
+949 DPHHTK

>member
-1 MELLIMYKN
+1 MYKN
-10 EKEKHS
+10 EEEKHS

-55 SVTTQASEQHLQM
+55 SVTTQASEQHLQV

-87 NTAKQ
+87 NTATQ
-92 AQEDVASVS
+92 AQEEVASVS
-101 AVKVP
+101 A
-106 TNTAKQA
+106 
-113 QEDVASVSDVKAHAD
+113 VKAHAD
-128 DALQVQESSHTDG
+128 DALQVQESSHADG

-161 KPNSEAAHQSEDEDK
+161 KPNSEAVHQSEYEDK
-176 QKTVSSSRK
+176 QKPVSSSRK

-199 NVVSAEGVS
+199 NVVSAEEVS
-208 KEENTQVMQSPQDV
+208 QEENTQVMQSPQDV

-369 QSNIDVYYDNSH
+369 QSNIYVYYDNSH

-447 SITIDPNMWEEISIN
+447 SITIDPNMWEEISI
-462 DTMVRKYDGGYRLNL
+462 TMVRKYDGGYSLNL

-605 DTAVGE
+605 DTALE
-611 ESGANQGAQEE
+611 
-622 ITENHDIEVIEE
+622 
-634 NNLVEMTEDTAVG
+634 

-779 IEENSLVE
+779 IEENNLVE
-787 MTEDTALEEESG
+787 MTEDTALEEESGANQGPQEEITENHDIEVIEENNLVEMTEDTAVGEESG

-829 ALEEESGANQGPQE
+829 AVG
-843 GITENHDIE
+843 
-852 VIEENNLVEMTE
+852 
-864 DTALEE
+864 E

-937 VVNTKVSEVKEK
+937 IVNTKVSEVKEK
-949 NPHHTK
+949 DPHHTK

>member
-1 MELLIMYKN
+1 MYKN
-10 EKEKHS
+10 EEEKHS

-55 SVTTQASEQHLQM
+55 SVTTQASEQHLQV

-87 NTAKQ
+87 NTA
-92 AQEDVASVS
+92 
-101 AVKVP
+101 
-106 TNTAKQA
+106 TQA

-161 KPNSEAAHQSEDEDK
+161 KPNSEAVHQSEYEDK
-176 QKTVSSSRK
+176 QKPVSSSRK

-199 NVVSAEGVS
+199 NVVSAEEVS
-208 KEENTQVMQSPQDV
+208 QEENTQVMQSPQDV

-233 EVVVDRSD
+233 EVVVYRSD

-369 QSNIDVYYDNSH
+369 QSNIYVYYDNSH

-447 SITIDPNMWEEISIN
+447 SITIDPNMWEEISI
-462 DTMVRKYDGGYRLNL
+462 TMVRKYDGGYSLNL

-605 DTAVGE
+605 DTA
-611 ESGANQGAQEE
+611 
-622 ITENHDIEVIEE
+622 
-634 NNLVEMTEDTAVG
+634 
-647 EESGANQGA
+647 
-656 QEEITEN
+656 
-663 HDIEVIE
+663 
-670 ENNLVEMTEDTAV
+670 
-683 GEESG
+683 
-688 ANQGPQEEITENH
+688 
-701 DIEVIEENNLVEM
+701 
-714 TEDTAVGEESGANQG
+714 
-729 AQEEITEN
+729 
-737 HDIEVIEENN
+737 
-747 LVEMTEDTAVGEE
+747 
-760 SGANQGAQ
+760 
-768 EEITENHDIEV
+768 
-779 IEENSLVE
+779 
-787 MTEDTALEEESG
+787 LEEESG

-829 ALEEESGANQGPQE
+829 ALEEESGANQGAQEEITENHDIEVIEENNLVEMTEDTVVGEESGANQGPQE
-843 GITENHDIE
+843 EITENHDIEVIEENNLVEMTEDTVVGEESGANQGPQEEITENHDIE

-864 DTALEE
+864 DTAVGE

-937 VVNTKVSEVKEK
+937 IVNTKVSEVKEK

>member
-1 MELLIMYKN
+1 MYKN

-55 SVTTQASEQHLQM
+55 SVTTQASEQHLQV

-87 NTAKQ
+87 NTA
-92 AQEDVASVS
+92 
-101 AVKVP
+101 
-106 TNTAKQA
+106 TQA

-128 DALQVQESSHTDG
+128 DALQAQESSHTDG

-176 QKTVSSSRK
+176 QKPVSFSRK

-199 NVVSAEGVS
+199 NVVSAEEVS
-208 KEENTQVMQSPQDV
+208 QEENTQVMQSPQDV

-301 KNTEGATDVIAEG
+301 KNTESATDVIAEG

-369 QSNIDVYYDNSH
+369 QSNIYVYYDNSH

-447 SITIDPNMWEEISIN
+447 SITIDPNMWEEISI
-462 DTMVRKYDGGYRLNL
+462 TMVRKYDGGYSLNL

-605 DTAVGE
+605 DTALEE
-611 ESGANQGAQEE
+611 ESGANQGPQEE

-647 EESGANQGA
+647 EESGANQGP

-670 ENNLVEMTEDTAV
+670 ENNLVEMTEDTAL

-747 LVEMTEDTAVGEE
+747 LVEMTEDTA
-760 SGANQGAQ
+760 
-768 EEITENHDIEV
+768 
-779 IEENSLVE
+779 
-787 MTEDTALEEESG
+787 LEEESG
-799 ANQGAQEEITENHDI
+799 ANQGA
-814 EVIEENNLVEMTEDT
+814 
-829 ALEEESGANQGPQE
+829 
-843 GITENHDIE
+843 
-852 VIEENNLVEMTE
+852 
-864 DTALEE
+864 
-870 ESGANQGPQE
+870 QE

-949 NPHHTK
+949 DPHHTK

>member
-1 MELLIMYKN
+1 MYKN

-24 ASVIVGGL
+24 ASIIVGGL

-55 SVTTQASEQHLQM
+55 SVTTQASEQHLQV

-87 NTAKQ
+87 NTATQ
-92 AQEDVASVS
+92 AQEEVG
-101 AVKVP
+101 
-106 TNTAKQA
+106 
-113 QEDVASVSDVKAHAD
+113 SVSDVKAHAD
-128 DALQVQESSHTDG
+128 DALQAQESSHADG

-161 KPNSEAAHQSEDEDK
+161 KPNSEAVHQSEYEDK
-176 QKTVSSSRK
+176 QKPVSSSRK

-199 NVVSAEGVS
+199 NVVSAEEVS
-208 KEENTQVMQSPQDV
+208 QEENTQVMQSPQDV

-412 GTIAVNGEVVSGTT
+412 GTTAVNGEVVSGTT

-447 SITIDPNMWEEISIN
+447 SITIDPNMWEEISI
-462 DTMVRKYDGGYRLNL
+462 TMVRKYDGGYSLNL

-571 VGEESGANQGAQE
+571 VGEESGANQGPQE

-605 DTAVGE
+605 DTALE
-611 ESGANQGAQEE
+611 
-622 ITENHDIEVIEE
+622 
-634 NNLVEMTEDTAVG
+634 

-714 TEDTAVGEESGANQG
+714 TEDTALEEESGANQG
-729 AQEEITEN
+729 PQEEITEN

-760 SGANQGAQ
+760 SGANQGA
-768 EEITENHDIEV
+768 
-779 IEENSLVE
+779 
-787 MTEDTALEEESG
+787 
-799 ANQGAQEEITENHDI
+799 
-814 EVIEENNLVEMTEDT
+814 
-829 ALEEESGANQGPQE
+829 
-843 GITENHDIE
+843 
-852 VIEENNLVEMTE
+852 
-864 DTALEE
+864 
-870 ESGANQGPQE
+870 QE

>member
-1 MELLIMYKN
+1 MYKN

-55 SVTTQASEQHLQM
+55 SVTTQASEQHLQV

-87 NTAKQ
+87 NT
-92 AQEDVASVS
+92 
-101 AVKVP
+101 
-106 TNTAKQA
+106 TTQA

-128 DALQVQESSHTDG
+128 DALQAQESSHTDG
-141 VSSEFKQETAYANPQ
+141 VSSEFKQEKAYANPQ

-176 QKTVSSSRK
+176 QKPVSFSRK

-199 NVVSAEGVS
+199 NVVSAEEVS
-208 KEENTQVMQSPQDV
+208 QEENTQVMQSPQDV

-301 KNTEGATDVIAEG
+301 KNTEGATDIIAEG

-369 QSNIDVYYDNSH
+369 QSNIYVYYDNSH

-447 SITIDPNMWEEISIN
+447 SITIDPNMWEEISI
-462 DTMVRKYDGGYRLNL
+462 TMVRKYDGGYSLNL

-564 DIGWNTA
+564 DIGWNSA
-571 VGEESGANQGAQE
+571 VGEENGANQGPQEEITENHDIEVIEENNLVEMTEDTALEEESGANQGAQE

-634 NNLVEMTEDTAVG
+634 NNLVEMTEDTAL
-647 EESGANQGA
+647 E
-656 QEEITEN
+656 
-663 HDIEVIE
+663 
-670 ENNLVEMTEDTAV
+670 
-683 GEESG
+683 EESG

-760 SGANQGAQ
+760 SGANQG
-768 EEITENHDIEV
+768 
-779 IEENSLVE
+779 
-787 MTEDTALEEESG
+787 
-799 ANQGAQEEITENHDI
+799 
-814 EVIEENNLVEMTEDT
+814 
-829 ALEEESGANQGPQE
+829 
-843 GITENHDIE
+843 
-852 VIEENNLVEMTE
+852 
-864 DTALEE
+864 
-870 ESGANQGPQE
+870 PQE

-937 VVNTKVSEVKEK
+937 IVNTKVSEVKEK
-949 NPHHTK
+949 DPHHTK

>member
-1 MELLIMYKN
+1 MYKN
-10 EKEKHS
+10 EEEKHS

-55 SVTTQASEQHLQM
+55 SVTTQASEQHLQV

-87 NTAKQ
+87 NTA
-92 AQEDVASVS
+92 
-101 AVKVP
+101 
-106 TNTAKQA
+106 TQA

-128 DALQVQESSHTDG
+128 DALQVQESSHADG

-161 KPNSEAAHQSEDEDK
+161 KPNSEAVHQSEYEDK
-176 QKTVSSSRK
+176 QKPVSSSRK

-199 NVVSAEGVS
+199 NVVSAEEVS
-208 KEENTQVMQSPQDV
+208 QEENTQVMQSPQDV

-369 QSNIDVYYDNSH
+369 QSNIYVYYDNSH

-447 SITIDPNMWEEISIN
+447 SITIDPNMWEEISI
-462 DTMVRKYDGGYRLNL
+462 TMVRKYDGGYSLNL

-605 DTAVGE
+605 DTALEEESGANQGAQEEITENHDIEVIEENNLVEMTEDTAVGE
-611 ESGANQGAQEE
+611 ESGANQGPQEEITENHDIEVIEENNLVEMTEDTAVGEESGANQGPQEE

-729 AQEEITEN
+729 
-737 HDIEVIEENN
+737 
-747 LVEMTEDTAVGEE
+747 
-760 SGANQGAQ
+760 
-768 EEITENHDIEV
+768 
-779 IEENSLVE
+779 
-787 MTEDTALEEESG
+787 
-799 ANQGAQEEITENHDI
+799 
-814 EVIEENNLVEMTEDT
+814 
-829 ALEEESGANQGPQE
+829 
-843 GITENHDIE
+843 
-852 VIEENNLVEMTE
+852 
-864 DTALEE
+864 
-870 ESGANQGPQE
+870 PQE

-914 GEESVSVQPTLEDK
+914 AEESVSVQPTLEEK
-928 NTKNHVNTV
+928 ITKNHVNTV

>member
-1 MELLIMYKN
+1 MYKN
-10 EKEKHS
+10 EEEKHS

-55 SVTTQASEQHLQM
+55 SVTTQASEQHLQV

-87 NTAKQ
+87 NTA
-92 AQEDVASVS
+92 
-101 AVKVP
+101 
-106 TNTAKQA
+106 TQA

-141 VSSEFKQETAYANPQ
+141 VSSEFKQEAAYANPQ

-161 KPNSEAAHQSEDEDK
+161 KPNSEAVHQSEYEDK
-176 QKTVSSSRK
+176 QKPVSSSRK

-199 NVVSAEGVS
+199 NVVSAEEVS
-208 KEENTQVMQSPQDV
+208 QEENTQVMQSPQDV

-301 KNTEGATDVIAEG
+301 KNTEGTTDVIAEG

-369 QSNIDVYYDNSH
+369 QSNIYVYYDNSH

-447 SITIDPNMWEEISIN
+447 SITIDPNMWEEISI
-462 DTMVRKYDGGYRLNL
+462 TMVRKYDGGYSLNL

-571 VGEESGANQGAQE
+571 VGEESGANQGPQE

-634 NNLVEMTEDTAVG
+634 NNLVEMTEDTAL
-647 EESGANQGA
+647 E
-656 QEEITEN
+656 
-663 HDIEVIE
+663 
-670 ENNLVEMTEDTAV
+670 
-683 GEESG
+683 
-688 ANQGPQEEITENH
+688 
-701 DIEVIEENNLVEM
+701 
-714 TEDTAVGEESGANQG
+714 EESGANQG

-799 ANQGAQEEITENHDI
+799 ANQGPQEEITENHDI

-829 ALEEESGANQGPQE
+829 AVGEESGANQGPQE
-843 GITENHDIE
+843 EITENHDIE

-864 DTALEE
+864 DTAVGEESGANQDPQEEITENHDIEVIEENNLVEMTEDTSLEE

-914 GEESVSVQPTLEDK
+914 AEESVSVQPTLEDK

-949 NPHHTK
+949 DPHHTK

>member
-1 MELLIMYKN
+1 MYKN
-10 EKEKHS
+10 EEEKHS

-55 SVTTQASEQHLQM
+55 SVTTQASEQHLQV

-87 NTAKQ
+87 NTA
-92 AQEDVASVS
+92 
-101 AVKVP
+101 
-106 TNTAKQA
+106 TQA

-128 DALQVQESSHTDG
+128 DALQVQESSHADG

-161 KPNSEAAHQSEDEDK
+161 KPNSEAVHQSEYEDK
-176 QKTVSSSRK
+176 QKPVSSSRK

-199 NVVSAEGVS
+199 NVVSAEEVS
-208 KEENTQVMQSPQDV
+208 QEENTQVMQSPQDV

-369 QSNIDVYYDNSH
+369 QSNIYVYYDNSH

-447 SITIDPNMWEEISIN
+447 SITIDPNMWEEISI
-462 DTMVRKYDGGYRLNL
+462 TMVRKYDGGYSLNL

-605 DTAVGE
+605 DTALE
-611 ESGANQGAQEE
+611 
-622 ITENHDIEVIEE
+622 
-634 NNLVEMTEDTAVG
+634 

-729 AQEEITEN
+729 PQEEITEN

-747 LVEMTEDTAVGEE
+747 LVEMTEDTAVG
-760 SGANQGAQ
+760 
-768 EEITENHDIEV
+768 
-779 IEENSLVE
+779 
-787 MTEDTALEEESG
+787 
-799 ANQGAQEEITENHDI
+799 
-814 EVIEENNLVEMTEDT
+814 
-829 ALEEESGANQGPQE
+829 
-843 GITENHDIE
+843 
-852 VIEENNLVEMTE
+852 
-864 DTALEE
+864 E

-914 GEESVSVQPTLEDK
+914 AEESVSVQPTLEEK
-928 NTKNHVNTV
+928 ITKNHVNTV

>member
-1 MELLIMYKN
+1 MYKN

-16 IRKLSIGA
+16 IIKLSIGA

-55 SVTTQASEQHLQM
+55 SVTTQASEQHLQV
-68 EAVPQEGNNVNVSA
+68 EAVPQEGNNVNVS
-82 VKVPT
+82 V
-87 NTAKQ
+87 
-92 AQEDVASVS
+92 
-101 AVKVP
+101 VKVP

-176 QKTVSSSRK
+176 QKPVSFSRK

-199 NVVSAEGVS
+199 NVVSAEEVS

-301 KNTEGATDVIAEG
+301 KNTEGTTDVIAEG

-357 QTFTTMIGNHST
+357 QTFTTMVGNHST

-447 SITIDPNMWEEISIN
+447 SITIDPNMWEEISI
-462 DTMVRKYDGGYRLNL
+462 TMVRKYDGGYSLNL

-564 DIGWNTA
+564 DIGWNSA
-571 VGEESGANQGAQE
+571 VGEEN
-584 EITENHDIEVIEEN
+584 
-598 NLVEMTE
+598 
-605 DTAVGE
+605 
-611 ESGANQGAQEE
+611 
-622 ITENHDIEVIEE
+622 
-634 NNLVEMTEDTAVG
+634 
-647 EESGANQGA
+647 
-656 QEEITEN
+656 
-663 HDIEVIE
+663 
-670 ENNLVEMTEDTAV
+670 
-683 GEESG
+683 G
-688 ANQGPQEEITENH
+688 ANQGP
-701 DIEVIEENNLVEM
+701 
-714 TEDTAVGEESGANQG
+714 
-729 AQEEITEN
+729 
-737 HDIEVIEENN
+737 
-747 LVEMTEDTAVGEE
+747 
-760 SGANQGAQ
+760 
-768 EEITENHDIEV
+768 
-779 IEENSLVE
+779 
-787 MTEDTALEEESG
+787 
-799 ANQGAQEEITENHDI
+799 QEEITENHDI

-829 ALEEESGANQGPQE
+829 ALEEESGANQGAQE
-843 GITENHDIE
+843 EITENHDIE

-937 VVNTKVSEVKEK
+937 IVNTKVSEVKEK
-949 NPHHTK
+949 DPHHTK

>member
-1 MELLIMYKN
+1 MYKN
-10 EKEKHS
+10 EEEKHS

-55 SVTTQASEQHLQM
+55 SVTTQASEQHLQV

-87 NTAKQ
+87 NTA
-92 AQEDVASVS
+92 
-101 AVKVP
+101 
-106 TNTAKQA
+106 TQA

-128 DALQVQESSHTDG
+128 DALQVQESSHADG

-161 KPNSEAAHQSEDEDK
+161 KPNSEAVHQSEYEDK
-176 QKTVSSSRK
+176 QKPVSSSRK

-199 NVVSAEGVS
+199 NVVSAEEVS
-208 KEENTQVMQSPQDV
+208 QEENTQVMQSPQDV

-369 QSNIDVYYDNSH
+369 QSNIYVYYDNSH

-447 SITIDPNMWEEISIN
+447 SITIDPNMWEEISI
-462 DTMVRKYDGGYRLNL
+462 TMVRKYDGGYSLNL

-605 DTAVGE
+605 DTALEE

-647 EESGANQGA
+647 EESGANQGPQEEITENHDIEVIEENNLVEMTEDTA
-656 QEEITEN
+656 VGEESGANQGPQEEITEN

-747 LVEMTEDTAVGEE
+747 LVEMTEDTA
-760 SGANQGAQ
+760 
-768 EEITENHDIEV
+768 
-779 IEENSLVE
+779 
-787 MTEDTALEEESG
+787 LEEESG
-799 ANQGAQEEITENHDI
+799 TNQGPQEEITENHDI

-829 ALEEESGANQGPQE
+829 AVG
-843 GITENHDIE
+843 
-852 VIEENNLVEMTE
+852 
-864 DTALEE
+864 E

-914 GEESVSVQPTLEDK
+914 AEESVSVQPTLEDK

-949 NPHHTK
+949 DPHHTK

>member
-1 MELLIMYKN
+1 MYKN
-10 EKEKHS
+10 EEEKHS

-55 SVTTQASEQHLQM
+55 SVTTQASEQHLQV

-87 NTAKQ
+87 NTATQ
-92 AQEDVASVS
+92 AQE
-101 AVKVP
+101 
-106 TNTAKQA
+106 
-113 QEDVASVSDVKAHAD
+113 EVASVSDVKAHAD
-128 DALQVQESSHTDG
+128 DALQVQESSHADG

-161 KPNSEAAHQSEDEDK
+161 KPNSEAVHQSEYEDK
-176 QKTVSSSRK
+176 QKPVSSSRK

-199 NVVSAEGVS
+199 NVVSAEEVS
-208 KEENTQVMQSPQDV
+208 QEENTQVMQSPQDV

-369 QSNIDVYYDNSH
+369 QSNIYVYYDNSH

-447 SITIDPNMWEEISIN
+447 SITIDPNMWEEISI
-462 DTMVRKYDGGYRLNL
+462 TMVRKYDGGYSLNL

-605 DTAVGE
+605 DTALE
-611 ESGANQGAQEE
+611 
-622 ITENHDIEVIEE
+622 
-634 NNLVEMTEDTAVG
+634 

-729 AQEEITEN
+729 PQEEITEN

-747 LVEMTEDTAVGEE
+747 LVEMTEDTAVG
-760 SGANQGAQ
+760 
-768 EEITENHDIEV
+768 
-779 IEENSLVE
+779 
-787 MTEDTALEEESG
+787 
-799 ANQGAQEEITENHDI
+799 
-814 EVIEENNLVEMTEDT
+814 
-829 ALEEESGANQGPQE
+829 
-843 GITENHDIE
+843 
-852 VIEENNLVEMTE
+852 
-864 DTALEE
+864 E

-937 VVNTKVSEVKEK
+937 IVNTKVSEVKEK

>member
-1 MELLIMYKN
+1 MYKN

-55 SVTTQASEQHLQM
+55 SVTTQASEQHLQV

-87 NTAKQ
+87 NTA
-92 AQEDVASVS
+92 
-101 AVKVP
+101 
-106 TNTAKQA
+106 TQA

-128 DALQVQESSHTDG
+128 DALQAQESSHTDG

-176 QKTVSSSRK
+176 QKPVSFSRK

-199 NVVSAEGVS
+199 NVVSAEEVS
-208 KEENTQVMQSPQDV
+208 QEENTQVMQSPQDV

-369 QSNIDVYYDNSH
+369 QSNIYVYYDNSH

-447 SITIDPNMWEEISIN
+447 SITIDPNMWEEISI
-462 DTMVRKYDGGYRLNL
+462 TMVRKYDGGYSLNL

-571 VGEESGANQGAQE
+571 VGEESGANQGPQE

-611 ESGANQGAQEE
+611 ESGANQGPQEE

-729 AQEEITEN
+729 PQEEITEN

-760 SGANQGAQ
+760 SGANQ
-768 EEITENHDIEV
+768 DP
-779 IEENSLVE
+779 
-787 MTEDTALEEESG
+787 
-799 ANQGAQEEITENHDI
+799 QEEITENHDI

-829 ALEEESGANQGPQE
+829 AVG
-843 GITENHDIE
+843 
-852 VIEENNLVEMTE
+852 
-864 DTALEE
+864 E

-914 GEESVSVQPTLEDK
+914 AEESVSVQPTLEDK

-949 NPHHTK
+949 DPHHTK

>member
-1 MELLIMYKN
+1 MYKN

-55 SVTTQASEQHLQM
+55 SVTTQASEQHLQV

-87 NTAKQ
+87 NTA
-92 AQEDVASVS
+92 
-101 AVKVP
+101 
-106 TNTAKQA
+106 TQA

-128 DALQVQESSHTDG
+128 DALQAQESSHTDG

-176 QKTVSSSRK
+176 QKPVSFSRK

-199 NVVSAEGVS
+199 NVVSAEEVS
-208 KEENTQVMQSPQDV
+208 QEENTQVMQSPQDV

-369 QSNIDVYYDNSH
+369 QSNIYVYYDNSH

-447 SITIDPNMWEEISIN
+447 SITIDPNMWEEISI
-462 DTMVRKYDGGYRLNL
+462 TMVRKYDGGYSLNL

-605 DTAVGE
+605 DTALE
-611 ESGANQGAQEE
+611 
-622 ITENHDIEVIEE
+622 
-634 NNLVEMTEDTAVG
+634 

-714 TEDTAVGEESGANQG
+714 TEDTAVGEESGANPGPQEEITENHDIEVIEENNLVEMTEDTVVGEESGANQG
-729 AQEEITEN
+729 PQEEITEN

-760 SGANQGAQ
+760 SGANQGP
-768 EEITENHDIEV
+768 
-779 IEENSLVE
+779 
-787 MTEDTALEEESG
+787 
-799 ANQGAQEEITENHDI
+799 QEEITENHDI

-829 ALEEESGANQGPQE
+829 AVGEESGANPGPQE
-843 GITENHDIE
+843 EITENHDIE

-864 DTALEE
+864 DTAVGE

>member
-1 MELLIMYKN
+1 MYKN

-55 SVTTQASEQHLQM
+55 SVTTQASEQHLQV

-87 NTAKQ
+87 NTA
-92 AQEDVASVS
+92 
-101 AVKVP
+101 
-106 TNTAKQA
+106 TQA

-128 DALQVQESSHTDG
+128 DALQAQESSHTDG

-176 QKTVSSSRK
+176 QKPVSFSRK

-199 NVVSAEGVS
+199 NVVSAEEVS
-208 KEENTQVMQSPQDV
+208 QEENTQVMQSPQDV

-369 QSNIDVYYDNSH
+369 QSNIYVYYDNSH

-447 SITIDPNMWEEISIN
+447 SITIDPNMWEEISI
-462 DTMVRKYDGGYRLNL
+462 TMVRKYDGGYSLNL

-564 DIGWNTA
+564 DIGWNSA
-571 VGEESGANQGAQE
+571 VGEENGANQGPQEEITENHDIEVIEENNLVEMTEDTALEEESGANQGAQE

-634 NNLVEMTEDTAVG
+634 NNLVEMTEDTAL
-647 EESGANQGA
+647 E
-656 QEEITEN
+656 
-663 HDIEVIE
+663 
-670 ENNLVEMTEDTAV
+670 
-683 GEESG
+683 EESG

-760 SGANQGAQ
+760 SGANQG
-768 EEITENHDIEV
+768 
-779 IEENSLVE
+779 
-787 MTEDTALEEESG
+787 
-799 ANQGAQEEITENHDI
+799 
-814 EVIEENNLVEMTEDT
+814 
-829 ALEEESGANQGPQE
+829 
-843 GITENHDIE
+843 
-852 VIEENNLVEMTE
+852 
-864 DTALEE
+864 
-870 ESGANQGPQE
+870 PQE

-937 VVNTKVSEVKEK
+937 IVNTKVSEVKEK
-949 NPHHTK
+949 DPHHTK

-961 TTSRSHSMMI
+961 TTSRSHSMMT

>member
-1 MELLIMYKN
+1 MYKN

-55 SVTTQASEQHLQM
+55 SVTTQASEQHLQV
-68 EAVPQEGNNVNVSA
+68 EAVPQEGNNVNVS
-82 VKVPT
+82 V
-87 NTAKQ
+87 
-92 AQEDVASVS
+92 
-101 AVKVP
+101 VKVP

-176 QKTVSSSRK
+176 QKPVSFSRK

-199 NVVSAEGVS
+199 NVVSAEEVS

-222 EQHVGGKDISN
+222 EQHAGGKDISN

-301 KNTEGATDVIAEG
+301 KNTEGTTDVIAEG

-323 VYTFKDYVNGKQNLT
+323 VYTFKGYVNGKQNLT

-369 QSNIDVYYDNSH
+369 QSNIYVYYDNSH
-381 YVDGRISQVNKK
+381 YVDGRISQVDKK

-447 SITIDPNMWEEISIN
+447 SITIDPNMWEEISI
-462 DTMVRKYDGGYRLNL
+462 TMVRKYDGGYSLNL

-605 DTAVGE
+605 DTALEE

-647 EESGANQGA
+647 EESGANQGP

-747 LVEMTEDTAVGEE
+747 LVEMTEDTA
-760 SGANQGAQ
+760 
-768 EEITENHDIEV
+768 
-779 IEENSLVE
+779 
-787 MTEDTALEEESG
+787 LEEESG

-829 ALEEESGANQGPQE
+829 ALEEESGTNQGPQE
-843 GITENHDIE
+843 EITENHDIE

-864 DTALEE
+864 DTAVGE

-937 VVNTKVSEVKEK
+937 IVNTKVSEVKEK
-949 NPHHTK
+949 DPHHTK

>member
-1 MELLIMYKN
+1 MYKN

-55 SVTTQASEQHLQM
+55 SVTTQASEQHLQV

-87 NTAKQ
+87 NTA
-92 AQEDVASVS
+92 
-101 AVKVP
+101 
-106 TNTAKQA
+106 TQA

-128 DALQVQESSHTDG
+128 DALQAQESSHTDG

-176 QKTVSSSRK
+176 QKPVSFSRK

-199 NVVSAEGVS
+199 NVVSAEEVS
-208 KEENTQVMQSPQDV
+208 QEENTQVMQSPQDV

-249 TIRPHQGQGGRL
+249 TIRSHQGQGGRL

-369 QSNIDVYYDNSH
+369 QSNIYVYYDNSH

-447 SITIDPNMWEEISIN
+447 SITIDPNMWEEISI
-462 DTMVRKYDGGYRLNL
+462 TMVRKYDGGYSLNL

-605 DTAVGE
+605 DTALEE
-611 ESGANQGAQEE
+611 ESGANQGPQEE

-634 NNLVEMTEDTAVG
+634 NNLVEMTEDTA
-647 EESGANQGA
+647 
-656 QEEITEN
+656 
-663 HDIEVIE
+663 
-670 ENNLVEMTEDTAV
+670 L

-747 LVEMTEDTAVGEE
+747 LVEMTEDTALEEE

-779 IEENSLVE
+779 IEENNLVE
-787 MTEDTALEEESG
+787 MTEDTAVGEESG

-829 ALEEESGANQGPQE
+829 ALEEESGANPGPQE
-843 GITENHDIE
+843 EITENHDIE

-864 DTALEE
+864 DTAVGE
-870 ESGANQGPQE
+870 ESGANQGPQEEITENHDIEVIEENNLVEMTEDTAVGEESGANPGPQE

-914 GEESVSVQPTLEDK
+914 AEESVSVQPTLEDK

-937 VVNTKVSEVKEK
+937 IVNTKVSEVKEK